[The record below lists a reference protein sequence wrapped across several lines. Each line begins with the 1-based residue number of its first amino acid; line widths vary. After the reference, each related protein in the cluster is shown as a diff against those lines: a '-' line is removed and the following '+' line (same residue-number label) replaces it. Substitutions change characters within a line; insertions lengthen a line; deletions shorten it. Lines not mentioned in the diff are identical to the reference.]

1 MHIIYVYTTLYK
13 VLNNG
18 AYSQQKV
25 NYNALITVYVPE
37 LVTLAVIL
45 HCYEA
50 STLIFTQAEVVQ
62 LN

>member
-45 HCYEA
+45 H
-50 STLIFTQAEVVQ
+50 
-62 LN
+62 

>member
-1 MHIIYVYTTLYK
+1 MHIIYVYNLKCAWTTLYK

-45 HCYEA
+45 H
-50 STLIFTQAEVVQ
+50 
-62 LN
+62 